1 MENLAQM
8 SRRASNVARM
18 CLEMAAEAE
27 KAKDR
32 RQANDWRAKSA
43 ECFRIAAGHSVESQ
57 SLGANVIQ
65 LFK

>member
-1 MENLAQM
+1 MRTEVPMAT
-8 SRRASNVARM
+8 RARNVARL

-43 ECFRIAAGHSVESQ
+43 QCFRVAAGQ
-57 SLGANVIQ
+57 SISDQDLGDNVIQ
-65 LFK
+65 LFG

>member
-1 MENLAQM
+1 MKVRMKQ
-8 SRRASNVARM
+8 RARSIAKM

-43 ECFRIAAGHSVESQ
+43 QCFRIAAGHSVESQ